1 MIGLSVLVGTIV
13 RVWFPESEA
22 GMQPGPKCRPAL
34 VLDVTE
40 VDGCQK
46 GAGHL
51 RNQSKH

>member
-1 MIGLSVLVGTIV
+1 MIGLSALVGGIV
-13 RVWFPESEA
+13 CVWFSEPEA

-40 VDGCQK
+40 VDGCPK